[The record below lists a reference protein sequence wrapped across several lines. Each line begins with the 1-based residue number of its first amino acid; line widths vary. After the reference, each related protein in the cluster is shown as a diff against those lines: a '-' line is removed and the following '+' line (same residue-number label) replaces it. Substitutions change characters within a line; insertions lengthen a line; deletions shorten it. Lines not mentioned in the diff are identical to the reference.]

1 MSGRWNVHEK
11 SLAQDRHMRADFHE
25 KIDFMRNSCQIDLEP
40 SPSMKT
46 APGIQFWPLE
56 ASEIDSNSEIMK
68 NTIYLINLL
77 LRADKALSNPNFA
90 ADAANL
96 MDRDAGIDIRVTRR
110 AYILKIYKPE
120 E

>member
-1 MSGRWNVHEK
+1 
-11 SLAQDRHMRADFHE
+11 
-25 KIDFMRNSCQIDLEP
+25 
-40 SPSMKT
+40 
-46 APGIQFWPLE
+46 
-56 ASEIDSNSEIMK
+56 MK

-77 LRADKALSNPNFA
+77 LRAVEALSNPNFA